1 MEFMFGMGATVRV
14 RKGKIVFEG
23 EVTARMEVGI
33 CPIAVYR
40 IRFGDGCK
48 DECEVAENHLWI
60 VSCVPKWLRPG
71 AEVQWMGE
79 GAHERYVVK
88 ELRGGCRNRPRSF
101 EAERELIRPDGTSV
115 GRERM
120 STECT
125 PANMAFWRP
134 WQAGETGA
142 KAGGQ
147 KKACRRKSC

>member
-1 MEFMFGMGATVRV
+1 MKFKFDLGAKVRV
-14 RKGKIVFEG
+14 RKDKIVFEG

-48 DECEVAENHLWI
+48 DECEAAENHLWI

-71 AEVQWMGE
+71 AVVRWLGE

-88 ELRGGCRNRPRSF
+88 ELCRGGRYRPWAF
-101 EAERELIRPDGTSV
+101 AAERELIRPDGTSF
-115 GRERM
+115 GHER
-120 STECT
+120 SFTDCT
-125 PANMAFWRP
+125 PANMALWRP
-134 WQAGETGA
+134 WQEGKPGA
-142 KAGGQ
+142 KAGGR